1 MTNPS
6 PTLQAAQLALTIGLV
21 HAGFS
26 LYWALGGRWLLD
38 TVGKGP
44 EEMLRASALGAPA
57 ALALIALFK
66 ALAAVIP
73 WLNARGKMPWP
84 KLWRGI
90 SLVGGAFLVLYG
102 GFNTLVAWGVLL
114 GLIPSAGYDR
124 TAMQG
129 HAFLWDPLF
138 FQWGAALLYSLW
150 LSRTEGAAKVQ
161 Q

>member
-6 PTLQAAQLALTIGLV
+6 SALQAAQLALTIGLV

-26 LYWALGGRWLLD
+26 LYWALGGRWLLN

-73 WLNARGKMPWP
+73 WLNTQGKLPWP
-84 KLWRGI
+84 RLWRGI
-90 SLVGGAFLVLYG
+90 SWAGGVFLVLYG
-102 GFNTLVAWGVLL
+102 GVNTLAAWGVLL
-114 GLIPSAGYDR
+114 GVIHSDGYDR

-150 LSRTEGAAKVQ
+150 LSRTEVAAKVQ